1 MVLYRPAPKKARAAL
16 RKTGTAP
23 GSVAL
28 KHRIVFFTV
37 SALLALLL
45 PFCAL
50 LLPTPSQPRESA
62 APSPTPT
69 AAPAPTPTPTPAA
82 VEPFVSVY
90 DAATGNVR
98 QISLTD
104 FMAGLAACE
113 MPPDWPESALC
124 AQMAAGYS
132 YALSLGDT
140 PFSVNSAQCLGW
152 TDTDVLQARWGDAF
166 AARYARLTELARRVG
181 RTVLL
186 YDGAPAAACY
196 HSISTGHT
204 EASQNVWLT
213 ALPYLQGVD
222 SPADRQAPGY
232 ETTVTYSAEQTEA
245 ILQDLS
251 PDLDSKSQPKAEWF
265 GPAQNDTSGY
275 VYSQTV
281 CGTPLRGIR
290 PPVKAL

>member
-1 MVLYRPAPKKARAAL
+1 
-16 RKTGTAP
+16 
-23 GSVAL
+23 
-28 KHRIVFFTV
+28 
-37 SALLALLL
+37 
-45 PFCAL
+45 
-50 LLPTPSQPRESA
+50 
-62 APSPTPT
+62 
-69 AAPAPTPTPTPAA
+69 
-82 VEPFVSVY
+82 
-90 DAATGNVR
+90 
-98 QISLTD
+98 
-104 FMAGLAACE
+104 MAGLAACE

-232 ETTVTYSAEQTEA
+232 ETTVTYSAEQTAA
-245 ILQDLS
+245 ILQGLN
-251 PDLDSKSQPKAEWF
+251 PDLDPESLPKSEWF
-265 GPAQNDTSGY
+265 GPAQNDTAGY
-275 VYSQTV
+275 VYRQTV
-281 CGTPLRGIR
+281 CGIPLRGTKLR
-290 PPVKAL
+290 QAFGLRSAAFTVLYNEEEDTFVFTTHGYGHGVGLSQYGAKALAEQGYTWQEILLYYFPGCEIQTP